1 MEEQKKEPTA
11 SGENKKG
18 MRLNKNHVI
27 IGLVII
33 LAAAA
38 IGGYIYNLPE
48 KRLARTLK
56 KADALMAEKQYEQ
69 ASAEYEKAEGIDGSS
84 HEAMEGH
91 ILAELYRADEL
102 AAQAVDIP
110 DRSEVCDC
118 YGKVMELCD
127 AAAAQQPA
135 DESFA
140 AHRADAEA
148 KRTQILQSIAADYQ
162 EVKYVTQ
169 KDDRSVSVS
178 LADGKDSLFTHYYD
192 LVQIEDEYYPYA
204 EKINAVLRQQ
214 MDDYFADPANEQPAD
229 MNSVVTASADTAYR
243 DYVGLDGVY
252 TGKGLMCVRLVHV
265 KTAGDIQTNEYCGL
279 TFRLSDGEQVSLDE
293 LTGVADLGLMRKVR
307 RTVWSWIEKE
317 GYANILKA
325 DIEDYVEDVDDDAY
339 KYWIRDDGT
348 VCLIVDQTMPFFSNR
363 QEILEIPLELG
374 TD

>member
-69 ASAEYEKAEGIDGSS
+69 ASAEYEKAEGIDGTS

-204 EKINAVLRQQ
+204 EKILQ
-214 MDDYFADPANEQPAD
+214 
-229 MNSVVTASADTAYR
+229 MNS
-243 DYVGLDGVY
+243 
-252 TGKGLMCVRLVHV
+252 RL
-265 KTAGDIQTNEYCGL
+265 I
-279 TFRLSDGEQVSLDE
+279 
-293 LTGVADLGLMRKVR
+293 
-307 RTVWSWIEKE
+307 
-317 GYANILKA
+317 
-325 DIEDYVEDVDDDAY
+325 
-339 KYWIRDDGT
+339 
-348 VCLIVDQTMPFFSNR
+348 
-363 QEILEIPLELG
+363 
-374 TD
+374 

>member
-1 MEEQKKEPTA
+1 
-11 SGENKKG
+11 
-18 MRLNKNHVI
+18 
-27 IGLVII
+27 
-33 LAAAA
+33 
-38 IGGYIYNLPE
+38 
-48 KRLARTLK
+48 
-56 KADALMAEKQYEQ
+56 
-69 ASAEYEKAEGIDGSS
+69 
-84 HEAMEGH
+84 
-91 ILAELYRADEL
+91 
-102 AAQAVDIP
+102 
-110 DRSEVCDC
+110 
-118 YGKVMELCD
+118 
-127 AAAAQQPA
+127 
-135 DESFA
+135 
-140 AHRADAEA
+140 
-148 KRTQILQSIAADYQ
+148 
-162 EVKYVTQ
+162 
-169 KDDRSVSVS
+169 
-178 LADGKDSLFTHYYD
+178 
-192 LVQIEDEYYPYA
+192 VQIEDEYYPYA